1 MDVNRSYLWPNI
13 HHEERCVRLLICWLI
28 TEKSAFS
35 THAKFIW
42 IVDFNHYSFKISRC
56 FWLDPV
62 PRQILYNQLALTIFG
77 RCDQYKI
84 NSMVYLLGNEVGRWY
99 ICLETGL
106 LGKQWWLFEDEIHV
120 AEFTTQNW
128 TKEMR
133 EYILKPCVLK
143 KSTGRSTYL
152 ELKSILNE

>member
-1 MDVNRSYLWPNI
+1 MDVNRSDLWPDI

-62 PRQILYNQLALTIFG
+62 PRKFFITNWRLPYLEDATNIPSILWYISLETRLVDGIFAWKQG
-77 RCDQYKI
+77 C
-84 NSMVYLLGNEVGRWY
+84 LGNSDGYSKTKYMYLNLQLKTERKKCENISWN
-99 ICLETGL
+99 
-106 LGKQWWLFEDEIHV
+106 HV
-120 AEFTTQNW
+120 F
-128 TKEMR
+128 
-133 EYILKPCVLK
+133 LK

>member
-1 MDVNRSYLWPNI
+1 MDVNRSYLWPDI

-62 PRQILYNQLALTIFG
+62 SRQILYNQLALTILG
-77 RCDQYKI
+77 RCDQYTI
-84 NSMVYLLGNEVGRWY
+84 NSMVYLLENEVGRWY

-128 TKEMR
+128 TEEMR
-133 EYILKPCVLK
+133 EYILKPCVFK
-143 KSTGRSTYL
+143 KVYGEVNLFRT
-152 ELKSILNE
+152 